1 MGFPVKKFL
10 FVGFIILV
18 ITSCSSTGTD
28 KKNNNGSHDF
38 ELAAENYMPLQ
49 NGTIWTYSSIKTNP
63 VTGITDSTSLIISI
77 AGTTMIDFNTYKVMI
92 KQNGDSTLVRIQ
104 DNAIYVY
111 DTKYIATDKS
121 PKAAG
126 MIGSEYPYYRF
137 GLSANT
143 TYEVL
148 SGRDSGKDWS
158 KNWTVET
165 TYHGLETVEVPK
177 GIYENCALF
186 EVIITVSR
194 TRSGINETTL
204 HKKSTW
210 FAHQIGPIKIT
221 EETKIDGIL
230 QETILNKLSEY
241 LMP

>member
-1 MGFPVKKFL
+1 VKKFL
-10 FVGFIILV
+10 FVGFIILF

-28 KKNNNGSHDF
+28 KENNNGSHES
-38 ELAAENYMPLQ
+38 ELTAENYMLLK
-49 NGTIWTYSSIKTNP
+49 NGTIWTYNSVITNP
-63 VTGITDSTSLIISI
+63 VSGTVDSSYLTISVTGTKT
-77 AGTTMIDFNTYKVMI
+77 IDFNTYKVI
-92 KQNGDSTLVRIQ
+92 IQQDGDSTLVRIR

-111 DTKYIATDKS
+111 DTKYLATYKS
-121 PKAAG
+121 PKASG
-126 MIGSEYPYYRF
+126 MIGSEYPYYIF

-148 SGRDSGKDWS
+148 SGRDSGKGWS

-194 TRSGINETTL
+194 NRSGINETTL

-210 FAHQIGPIKIT
+210 FAPQIGPVKIK

-241 LMP
+241 LIP